1 MFLDMLKKI
10 WQSLA
15 FEGLLFKLKHLVL
28 SGKYCWLI
36 NFFLRNRQQRV
47 VFNGQSF
54 KWSPIKAG
62 VAQGSILGPLFFLV
76 YINDLRNRL
85 LSNPKLF
92 ADYTSIFSVVKHHS
106 LTKLNEDL
114 SKLSQWAYQWKTSF
128 IPYVSKQTQKVIFC
142 RKENIS
148 NHPIVF
154 FNNLQI
160 NRKSTQ
166 KHLGL
171 LLDEKS
177 NFSEH
182 INEKLKKVTNSVNLL
197 QKPNLTVTVPF
208 S

>member
-128 IPYVSKQTQKVIFC
+128 ILMFP
-142 RKENIS
+142 
-148 NHPIVF
+148 
-154 FNNLQI
+154 
-160 NRKSTQ
+160 NR
-166 KHLGL
+166 
-171 LLDEKS
+171 
-177 NFSEH
+177 
-182 INEKLKKVTNSVNLL
+182 LKKLFFAVRKTSVIILL
-197 QKPNLTVTVPF
+197 F
-208 S
+208 SLIISK